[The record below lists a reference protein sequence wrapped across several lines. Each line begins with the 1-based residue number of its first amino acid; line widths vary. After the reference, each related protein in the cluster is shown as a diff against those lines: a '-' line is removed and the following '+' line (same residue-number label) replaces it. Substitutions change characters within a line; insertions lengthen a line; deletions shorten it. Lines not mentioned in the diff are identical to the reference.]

1 MIPWSPPKINMK
13 RGFTMENLR
22 EQARAELMSMD
33 EETAQVCMELLLDMG
48 LIRPEVHDEH

>member
-1 MIPWSPPKINMK
+1 MIPWPPPKINMK

-22 EQARAELMSMD
+22 EQLRSELMSMD